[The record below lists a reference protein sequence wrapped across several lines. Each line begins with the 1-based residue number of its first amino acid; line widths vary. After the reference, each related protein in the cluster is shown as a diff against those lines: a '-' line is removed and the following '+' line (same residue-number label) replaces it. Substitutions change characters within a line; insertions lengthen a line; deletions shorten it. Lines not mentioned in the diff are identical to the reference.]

1 MAIEF
6 IGNIFSSDNSDL
18 VVEHFAQ
25 KNLAGHL
32 AMLLD
37 GENAGIKK
45 SVLWIYSNM
54 VTCTTQSQSEKQIE
68 AFFQEA
74 PIQKISQLCYDG
86 DNNDVK
92 VEAAWVLSNIVN
104 CGSQYQ
110 AKTVFEMSQIDSENH
125 E

>member
-6 IGNIFSSDNSDL
+6 IGNIFSSDNSDF
-18 VVEHFAQ
+18 VVEHFTH

-37 GENAGIKK
+37 GDNAVIKK

-54 VTCTTQSQSEKQIE
+54 VTSTTQAQSEKQIE

-74 PIQKISQLCYDG
+74 PIQKISQLCCDG
-86 DNNDVK
+86 ENSEVR
-92 VEAAWVLSNIVN
+92 VEAAYVLSNIVN
-104 CGSQYQ
+104 CGSQY
-110 AKTVFEMSQIDSENH
+110 
-125 E
+125 